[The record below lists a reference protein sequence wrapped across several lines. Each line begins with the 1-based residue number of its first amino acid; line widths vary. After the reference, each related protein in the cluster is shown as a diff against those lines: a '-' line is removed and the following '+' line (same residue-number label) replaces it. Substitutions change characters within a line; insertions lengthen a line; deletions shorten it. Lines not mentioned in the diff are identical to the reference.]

1 MGLFPNNLTKL
12 ARLFKGSLR
21 SLAGCFRLLLA
32 LGDFMRPRTLI
43 EVISTMVIPVVVIV
57 FLASFLR
64 LLLHGLLRVRQ
75 FIFLGEFLHQN
86 FSLSLDP
93 SLIASFVSFLELI

>member
-12 ARLFKGSLR
+12 SRLFKGSLR
-21 SLAGCFRLLLA
+21 SLADCFRLLLA
-32 LGDFMRPRTLI
+32 LDDFMRPRTLI

-57 FLASFLR
+57 FLARLLR
-64 LLLHGLLRVRQ
+64 LLLHDLLRVRQ
-75 FIFLGEFLHQN
+75 LIFLGEFLHQN
-86 FSLSLDP
+86 FPLSLDP